1 MKNITFINAGAGS
14 GKTFSLTEELHKNIN
29 NGTCRGDQ
37 VLLTTFT
44 KKAAKE
50 IKDRAYTKLL
60 ETGKIEDAILLQNAY
75 IGTVHSVGYH
85 LIKKFCYL
93 IGLSPNIKELS
104 EGDTDFYFSQAIS
117 AIPSVEDLEKLALLS
132 EQFDFQKMGG
142 IVKEFNPNKWKDHVE
157 TIISEARRNSI
168 EDLTEDGLSFVNSL
182 GFINTVFG
190 PVNATRIDIEQ
201 IKSNLVLVFQ
211 YLENLPEA
219 NNKGKKEKGQKL
231 KISLNSKSISYSHLI
246 EINDITSDIIKNEP
260 ANIPAS
266 NLLRTIS
273 LFYLSGS
280 FQNGISEYIR
290 LVFKIARE
298 CIGEFENYK
307 KKNMLVDYTDMETNF
322 LKLLNIPEVQ
332 SELKENI
339 KLVMVDEFQDS
350 NPVQLSIF
358 LKLAEIADQNIW
370 VGDPKQA
377 IYGFNG
383 SDPILVNKLLERF
396 YNSNDDNLKVKLLK
410 NSWRSRKEIVDNTN
424 KIFEVSL
431 EDQAYS
437 VKIQKNDILGQ
448 ERSIKQWIDE
458 KFGQKDEITL
468 SARDTIGLIPTRND
482 AADGFDGGSNQ
493 KALRHWH
500 FTNNLKG
507 SGNAEQL
514 NYYMACRIKELL
526 NEEINVFDKT
536 ANIIRRL
543 RPSDVAILCRKNNE
557 VKSIAAELINNGIE
571 VAASVDG
578 LSDTAEYRLM
588 VNILNYLAD
597 QGNSLAITEILLLI
611 NSEDAFTPESL
622 LEKRLDFMTEAP
634 SIEDDNVYERFAYLA
649 SWGVDHPFLIKLN
662 AFKGSSKHLS
672 VPELIEKAV
681 AELELTMHISAWGH
695 AEQRKANIQQLISYA
710 YDYDDYCVKLN
721 IASSLLG
728 FVQWQSMDKEKNN
741 QAASVTPNAVNILTY
756 HKAKGLEWPFVVLSS
771 LNYDCT
777 SNLMENDFFKTS
789 VKMSGELDIE
799 NPLNGRYIN
808 FSFWP
813 FGSKEKVMGY
823 EAIIQT
829 SKEYQ
834 EAELS
839 RVQETK
845 RLLYVGITRARDYLT
860 TTSFKQK
867 DYPWIDLVNS
877 HSNGWA
883 LKSMVGANQNSRI
896 FDLFGHGIPV
906 NYEVILDAR
915 TEFSSDYEVSAYKP
929 GYYFPKVGS
938 LSQDNPKYQ
947 SPSKLVSETLAS
959 VSLIHDFSHRINI
972 GKIDDESL
980 LGNCLHDLLYLW
992 PESIDESKIGSII
1005 SRHNFEGRI
1014 DKASVSN
1021 AMTQFKNYIS
1031 TLAPLNV
1038 YREMSMQMGK
1048 ADNIYIGSADLVLEF
1063 ENHLYLIDYKSY
1075 PGKVEEVLNPS
1086 GSHFAGKY
1094 AGQLNAYT
1102 EMLES
1107 AIGKKVTKKMIYYSV
1122 LGKIVEVG

>member
-14 GKTFSLTEELHKNIN
+14 GKTFSLTEELYKNIN

-60 ETGKIEDAILLQNAY
+60 ETGKIEDAILLQNAN

-117 AIPSVEDLEKLALLS
+117 AIPSVEDLDKLALLS
-132 EQFDFQKMGG
+132 EQFDFQKMSG
-142 IVKEFNPNKWKDHVE
+142 IVKEFDPNKWKDHVK

-168 EDLTEDGLSFVNSL
+168 EDLTEEGLSFVNSL
-182 GFINTVFG
+182 GFISTIFG
-190 PVNATRIDIEQ
+190 ARNATLIDVDQ
-201 IKSNLVLVFQ
+201 IKSNLGLIFQ

-219 NNKGKKEKGQKL
+219 NNKGRKEKGQKL
-231 KISLNSKSISYSHLI
+231 KISLNSKSISYSHFI
-246 EINDITSDIIKNEP
+246 EINDIASDIIKNEP
-260 ANIPAS
+260 ANVPAS

-273 LFYLSGS
+273 SFYLSGS

-298 CIGEFENYK
+298 CIDEFENYK

-322 LKLLNIPEVQ
+322 FKLLNIPEVRN
-332 SELKENI
+332 ELKENV

-358 LKLAEIADQNIW
+358 LKLAEISDQNIW

-383 SDPILVNKLLERF
+383 SDPMLVNKLLERF

-410 NSWRSRKEIVDNTN
+410 NSWRSRTEIVDITN
-424 KIFEVSL
+424 KMFEVSL

-437 VKIQKNDILGQ
+437 VQIKKNDILGQ
-448 ERSIKQWIDE
+448 ETSIQQWIDE
-458 KFGQKDEITL
+458 KFGLNEQITL

-482 AADGFDGGSNQ
+482 TGEGFDYVSDLP
-493 KALRHWH
+493 ALRHWH

-514 NYYMACRIKELL
+514 NYYLARRIKVLL
-526 NEEINVFDKT
+526 NEEINIFDKN

-543 RPSDVAILCRKNNE
+543 RPSDVAVLCRKNEE
-557 VKSIAAELINNGIE
+557 VKNIASELLKNGIE
-571 VAASVDG
+571 VAANVDG
-578 LSDTAEYRLM
+578 LSTTAEYRLL
-588 VNILNYLAD
+588 VNILSYLAD
-597 QGNSLAITEILLLI
+597 QGNSLAISEILLLI
-611 NSEDAFTPESL
+611 NHEDTFTPELL
-622 LEKRLDFMTEAP
+622 LEKRLDFISEAP
-634 SIEDDNVYERFAYLA
+634 NADEENKKERYDYLA
-649 SWGVDHPFLIKLN
+649 TWGGDHPFLIRLN
-662 AFKGSSKHLS
+662 AFKGSTKHLS

-681 AELELTMHISAWGH
+681 AELELSRHISAWGH
-695 AEQRKANIQQLISYA
+695 AEQRKANIQQLIAYA
-710 YDYDDYCVKLN
+710 YAYDDYCVKLN
-721 IASSLLG
+721 IASSLAG
-728 FVQWQSMDKEKNN
+728 FVQWQSQDKDKNN
-741 QAASVTPNAVNILTY
+741 QAASFTPNAVNVLTY

-777 SNLMENDFFKTS
+777 SNLMEKDFFKTT
-789 VKMSGELDIE
+789 VKMSGEMDIE

-813 FGSKEKVMGY
+813 FGSKEKIMGY
-823 EAIIQT
+823 EAIIQS

-834 EAELS
+834 EAVLS
-839 RVQETK
+839 KIQETK

-867 DYPWIDLVNS
+867 EYPWIDLVNNQGNTWS
-877 HSNGWA
+877 F
-883 LKSMVGANQNSRI
+883 KSTIENNKQSQIV
-896 FDLFGHGIPV
+896 DLFGQGIFA
-906 NYEVILDAR
+906 NYEVIKDER
-915 TEFSSDYEVSAYKP
+915 PEFSSDYDVSTYKP
-929 GYYFPKVGS
+929 GYFFPKAGS
-938 LSQDNPKYQ
+938 VLQDNPKYI
-947 SPSKLVSETLAS
+947 SPSRLVSETEVSAS
-959 VSLIHDFSHRINI
+959 ILNDFSHRIII
-972 GKIDDESL
+972 GKIEDESR
-980 LGNCLHDLLYLW
+980 LGNCLHNLLYLW
-992 PESIDESKIGSII
+992 PESIDESRIRTII
-1005 SRHNFEGRI
+1005 ARHNFENLI
-1014 DKASVSN
+1014 DINSVMS
-1021 AMTQFKNYIS
+1021 AVTQFKDFIS
-1031 TLAPLNV
+1031 NLAPVYV

-1063 ENHLYLIDYKSY
+1063 NDSLILIDYKSY
-1075 PGKVEEVLNPS
+1075 PGKVADVLDRS
-1086 GSHFAGKY
+1086 GNHFAGKY
-1094 AGQLNAYT
+1094 AGQLDAYA
-1102 EMLES
+1102 EILES
-1107 AIGKKVTKKMIYYSV
+1107 ATGKKVSKKLIFYSV
-1122 LGKIVEVG
+1122 LGQIIELA